1 MASRG
6 KLFELT
12 DFPKFA
18 RPDVLAL
25 QPSPTA
31 AILTERIGG
40 GGFMSYGQIWP
51 RMPAIVRGEATE
63 KFVVDAFSAYKDEW
77 KNKSIQEA
85 VNLLR
90 EYFGGKGTWYRVPT
104 APTYILGIG
113 FKPSIKGIWFHEG
126 QAYAVLIN
134 ARKGQ
139 PLSRHDVSF
148 LGRGVYELHC
158 IDDPNNPMPLIVDLS
173 QHAEDKGRKARIY
186 PVPVAEAV
194 SLEAFEHSVKEFLV
208 ALNQAGISMVPPPDI
223 EHILDL
229 FRR

>member
-6 KLFELT
+6 KLFELI

-18 RPDVLAL
+18 RPNVLKL

-31 AILTERIGG
+31 LILTERLGG

-51 RMPAIVRGEATE
+51 RVGMIVQGQATD
-63 KFVVDAFSAYKDEW
+63 KYIADTFSAYEDDW
-77 KNKSIQEA
+77 KNRSIQEA
-85 VNLLR
+85 VCLLR
-90 EYFGGKGTWYRVPT
+90 EYFGGKGTWYRVPS
-104 APTYILGIG
+104 APTYMLGFG
-113 FKPSIKGIWFHEG
+113 FKPSIKGIWFHDD

-139 PLSRHDVSF
+139 PLRQHDVSF

-158 IDDPNNPMPLIVDLS
+158 IDDPNNPIPLIVDLS
-173 QHAEDKGRKARIY
+173 QHEEDKGRRTRVY
-186 PVPVAEAV
+186 PVPVEHAV
-194 SLEAFEHSVKEFLV
+194 SLEAFEHSVREFLV
-208 ALNQAGISMVPPPDI
+208 ALNQAGISQAPPPNV